1 MLPDGPWPLAAV
13 VVCALLS
20 VVTRAVSRPG
30 AVAGTVVATAI
41 VVGAGWPGFAMLLA
55 LLLVGTLSSGPGR
68 RGRGA
73 RQVLCNGGVA
83 ALAALA
89 AGFGAPWAV
98 AALAGALASA
108 LSDTVAGELGRRYG
122 GRPRLLLVGAP
133 VPVGTDG
140 AMTWTGTLFGLLA
153 APLVPVAGAVAS
165 GDASG
170 RAIAAVAAAGFA
182 GNLCDSVLGRTV
194 QARLG
199 RWGNDWVNLAASLV
213 GAALAVAFSA

>member
-13 VVCALLS
+13 VLCALLS
-20 VVTRAVSRPG
+20 LRTRAVSRGG
-30 AVAGTVVATAI
+30 ALAGTGVAMAI

-55 LLLVGTLSSGPGR
+55 LLVVGTLSSGVER
-68 RGRGA
+68 RGRRA

-89 AGFGAPWAV
+89 AGLGASWAG

-122 GRPRLLLVGAP
+122 GPPRTLLFGARVSVGA
-133 VPVGTDG
+133 DG
-140 AMTWTGTLFGLLA
+140 GMTWTGTLAGLLA
-153 APLVPVAGAVAS
+153 APLVPAAGAVA
-165 GDASG
+165 GGAAGG
-170 RAIAAVAAAGFA
+170 RAIAAVAVAGFL
-182 GNLCDSVLGRTV
+182 GNVCDSILGRTV

-199 RWGNDWVNLAASLV
+199 RWGNDWVNLGATLC
-213 GAALAVAFSA
+213 GAALAVLLSA